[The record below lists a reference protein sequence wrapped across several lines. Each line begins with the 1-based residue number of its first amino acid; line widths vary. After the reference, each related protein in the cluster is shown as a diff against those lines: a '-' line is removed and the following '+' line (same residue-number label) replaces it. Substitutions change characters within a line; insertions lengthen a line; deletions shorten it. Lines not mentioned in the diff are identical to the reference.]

1 MAFKMFSMDN
11 CRSCEYAR
19 IAFDDYGCPFVEEK
33 VVDPLDR
40 ATLRALYSAKAF
52 PIILRGGDYV
62 GGFPHICELL
72 QQLARAPAQSQD

>member
-33 VVDPLDR
+33 VADPQARTRLRDLYN
-40 ATLRALYSAKAF
+40 ATAF

-62 GGFPHICELL
+62 GGFPHICKLL
-72 QQLARAPAQSQD
+72 RQLACAPTQAED